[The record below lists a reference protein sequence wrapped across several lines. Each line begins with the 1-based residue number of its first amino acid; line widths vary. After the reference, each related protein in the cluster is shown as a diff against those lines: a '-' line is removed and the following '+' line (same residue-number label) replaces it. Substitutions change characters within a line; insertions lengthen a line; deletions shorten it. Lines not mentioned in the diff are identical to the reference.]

1 VSAARGVSTGGG
13 TRGGGA
19 RATDGA
25 GGPRVA
31 VLERR
36 GKFLVA
42 EPFFGPGPRLVVSRD
57 RQASVGDLIVV
68 RPGAGRAGRPGG
80 RATIVRR
87 LGRAVVARDVIEGLM
102 VDRGLRRGFDP
113 AVDHEARDVSAR
125 RSGDAFD
132 AADRRDLRALP
143 TFTVDPASARD
154 FDDAISAVEEDDGT
168 RRVWVH
174 IADVSAYVGF
184 RSLVDREAYRRA
196 TSVYVPGAVEPMLP
210 QALSN
215 HACSLVPGQD
225 RLAVTV
231 EMVIDGDRVRQPA
244 FYRSVIRSDER
255 LDYDR
260 VDRVFA
266 GVESAS
272 GVWGPGLACARAA
285 ATALAARR
293 GAQGAL
299 EVDSAEPEFSF
310 DERGDVA
317 SIRAVQQTESHR
329 MIEHLMIAANEQVA
343 QFLTSRRLATLFRVH
358 ERPDGIAAERLI
370 DQLASLGIPTPP
382 VPKGHMSPQQ
392 AAELV
397 GAASQLI
404 EAWTARNGGRGRRAL
419 TSLVLRSL
427 KQAYYDQRNRGHAG
441 LQLASYCHFT
451 SPIRRYPDLICHRA
465 LLSAVAGAGPGPEV
479 SWVAAAGPWCSG
491 REREAMAIERT
502 ADDIARCFLLL
513 RSGGDPDEV
522 FEGEVVGLAG
532 AGAFVAFGPSGEF
545 EGMLPVRRLRGDWW
559 ELNEEGTIL
568 VGTRSGA
575 TLRLGD
581 PVRVRVGS
589 IDAPRGRVDLLPG
602 WED

>member
-1 VSAARGVSTGGG
+1 MSAARGVSTGGG
-13 TRGGGA
+13 TRRMSAGDRDGGGS
-19 RATDGA
+19 
-25 GGPRVA
+25 RVA
-31 VLERR
+31 VLESR

-42 EPFFGPGPRLVVSRD
+42 EPFFGPGPRMVVSRD
-57 RQASVGDLIVV
+57 RRASIGDLIVV
-68 RPGAGRAGRPGG
+68 RAGTGRNGRPGG
-80 RATIVRR
+80 RATIARR
-87 LGRAVVARDVIEGLM
+87 LGRADVARDVIEGLM
-102 VDRGLRRGFDP
+102 VDRGLRRRFDP
-113 AVDHEARDVSAR
+113 AVEHEARDGSGSISGEVS
-125 RSGDAFD
+125 DL
-132 AADRRDLRALP
+132 ADRRDLRSLP

-154 FDDAISAVEEDDGT
+154 FDDAISASDEEDGT

-174 IADVSAYVGF
+174 IADVSAYVGPG
-184 RSLVDREAYRRA
+184 SLLDREAYRRA

-210 QALSN
+210 GALSN
-215 HACSLVPGQD
+215 NACSLVPGQD

-266 GVESAS
+266 GSETASA
-272 GVWGPGLACARAA
+272 VWGPGLACARAA
-285 ATALAARR
+285 AAALAERR

-299 EVDSAEPEFSF
+299 EIDSSEPEFEF
-310 DERGDVA
+310 DDRGDVT
-317 SIRAVQQTESHR
+317 SIRAVEQTESHR

-343 QFLTSRRLATLFRVH
+343 QFLTAHRVPALYRVH
-358 ERPDGIAAERLI
+358 ERPDGSAAERLI
-370 DQLASLGIPTPP
+370 DQLASLGVPTPP
-382 VPKGHMSPQQ
+382 VPKGHIAPQQ
-392 AAELV
+392 AAELI
-397 GAASQLI
+397 GEASQLI
-404 EAWTARNGGRGRRAL
+404 EAWTAREGGRGRRAL

-465 LLSAVAGAGPGPEV
+465 LLSAVGGAGPAPEV
-479 SWVAAAGPWCSG
+479 SWVATAGSWCSA
-491 REREAMAIERT
+491 REREAMSIERN
-502 ADDIARCFLLL
+502 ADDIARCFLLA
-513 RSGGDPDEV
+513 RSARDPDEV

-532 AGAFVAFGPSGEF
+532 AGAFVAFGPAGEF

-559 ELNEEGTIL
+559 ELNEQGTVL
-568 VGTRSGA
+568 VGTRSGGA
-575 TLRLGD
+575 IRLGD
-581 PVRVRVGS
+581 ALSVRVGA

>member
-1 VSAARGVSTGGG
+1 
-13 TRGGGA
+13 
-19 RATDGA
+19 
-25 GGPRVA
+25 
-31 VLERR
+31 VLERQ

-57 RQASVGDLIVV
+57 RRASVGDLIEV
-68 RPGAGRAGRPGG
+68 RAGTGRNGRPGG
-80 RATIVRR
+80 RATISRR
-87 LGRAVVARDVIEGLM
+87 LGRADVARDVIEGLM
-102 VDRGLRRGFDP
+102 VDRGLRRRFDP
-113 AVDHEARDVSAR
+113 AVDHEARDVSRAG
-125 RSGDAFD
+125 SGEGAD
-132 AADRRDLRALP
+132 AADRRDLRSLP
-143 TFTVDPASARD
+143 TFTVDPVGARD
-154 FDDAISAVEEDDGT
+154 FDDAISAVDEADGT

-174 IADVSAYVGF
+174 IADVSAYVPFG
-184 RSLVDREAYRRA
+184 SLVDREAYRRA

-215 HACSLVPGQD
+215 NACSLVPGQD

-244 FYRSVIRSDER
+244 FYRSLIRSDER

-260 VDRVFA
+260 VDRLFA
-266 GVESAS
+266 GRENAAEP
-272 GVWGPGLACARAA
+272 WGPGLACARAA
-285 ATALAARR
+285 AAALAARR

-299 EVDSAEPEFSF
+299 EVDSSEPEFEF
-310 DERGDVA
+310 DDRGDVV
-317 SIRAVQQTESHR
+317 SIRSVQQTESHR

-343 QFLTSRRLATLFRVH
+343 QFLTSRRAPALYRVH

-370 DQLASLGIPTPP
+370 DQLASLGVPTPP
-382 VPKGHMSPQQ
+382 VPKGHVTPQQ
-392 AAELV
+392 AAELI

-465 LLSAVAGAGPGPEV
+465 LLSAVAGVGPGPEV

-491 REREAMAIERT
+491 RERAAMAIERG
-502 ADDIARCFLLL
+502 ADDIARCFLLA
-513 RSGGDPDEV
+513 RSAGDRDEV

-559 ELNEEGTIL
+559 ELSEEGTTL

-575 TLRLGD
+575 SIRLGD
-581 PVRVRVGS
+581 PISVRVGG